1 MGEGR
6 LTAPADPRTV
16 NRWVWISLGVIL
28 LLYLLVR
35 LFSIGGS
42 GDGLG
47 LGPKVG
53 IVKLEGPIFTSERVV
68 EELSE
73 LAGRED
79 VKAIVLRIN
88 SPGGAVAPSQEIY
101 EKIKSLRGEK
111 PVVASIGSMA
121 ASGGYYAALGSKLIV
136 ANPGSITGSI
146 GVILDYPVA
155 TGLLDKIGLRF
166 ETVKSGN
173 LKDAG
178 SPTREV
184 TEADRKYFQTII
196 RDLHAQFMEAV
207 AVNRNL
213 ALEEVK
219 QLADGRVFTGT
230 RSYRLG
236 LIDTLGT
243 FEDALKIAGELGG
256 IEGKPATVKIRK
268 KRPALLEY
276 LLGDMEQTASSWFNS
291 GPAYRWRWE

>member
-6 LTAPADPRTV
+6 LTSPANPRTV

-28 LLYLLVR
+28 VLYLFVR
-35 LFSIGGS
+35 LFPMGGS
-42 GDGLG
+42 RDGLG

-53 IVKLEGPIFTSERVV
+53 IVKLEGPIFTSERIV

-73 LAGRED
+73 LAERED

-101 EKIKSLRGEK
+101 EKVKSLRGQK
-111 PVVASIGSMA
+111 PVVVSVGSMA
-121 ASGGYYAALGSKLIV
+121 ASGGYYAALGSELIV
-136 ANPGSITGSI
+136 ANQGSITGSI

-155 TGLLDKIGLRF
+155 TELLDKIGLRF
-166 ETVKSGN
+166 ETVKSGS

-184 TEADRKYFQTII
+184 TDADRKYFQTII
-196 RDLHAQFMEAV
+196 RDLHSQFMTAV
-207 AVNRNL
+207 AENRNL
-213 ALEEVK
+213 ALEDVK
-219 QLADGRVFTGT
+219 RLADGRVFTGT
-230 RSYRLG
+230 RSFELG

-256 IEGKPATVKIRK
+256 IEGKPKTVKIRK
-268 KRPALLEY
+268 KRPPLLEY
-276 LLGDMEQTASSWFNS
+276 LLGDLEQTASSWFNS

>member
-1 MGEGR
+1 M
-6 LTAPADPRTV
+6 TAPADPRTV